1 MAIDPL
7 ELETRR
13 RLYQHITAHPGKHL
27 RELQRDLAMGM
38 GALEYH
44 LQELAGADLVAV
56 RLEAQKRFF
65 PIPMAPADKQAIVFL
80 RQLLPRRVLL
90 ILSSDGPT
98 SKTQLQAELGVAAST
113 LNYHLRRLEQANLL
127 EESRDG
133 REAIYRALEG
143 ERILRLLITY
153 RAGFFDKMVDGFLA
167 GADAMR

>member
-13 RLYQHITAHPGKHL
+13 RLFRHIDAYPGKHL

-44 LQELAGADLVAV
+44 LHELEAAGLLAV
-56 RLEAQKRFF
+56 RLEAQKRYF
-65 PIPMAPADKQAIVFL
+65 PNPMAPADKQAIVFL
-80 RQLLPRRVLL
+80 RQLLPRRILL

-98 SKTQLQAELGVAAST
+98 RKAQLLAELGVAAST
-113 LNYHLRRLEQANLL
+113 LNYHLRRLVQANLL

-133 REAIYRALEG
+133 REAIYRVLDG
-143 ERILRLLITY
+143 ERILRLLVTY

-167 GADAMR
+167 GAEAMR